1 MNPYPP
7 AWLPLRP
14 SLWLAARLLPVLAA
28 KRELGPLLAAST
40 PPDGS
45 MPYRGAAAAD
55 IVGHVTALTAR
66 PWRMRG
72 RRCLREGLLAF
83 RYLRLAGF
91 PAVLRFGVDRTSL
104 GETRMKAHCWVT
116 VGDEVVLNPPQ
127 PGMVEIMAHD
137 GGAPAAR
144 IASLS
149 A

>member
-7 AWLPLRP
+7 AWVPLGP
-14 SLWLAARLLPVLAA
+14 SLWVAARLLPVLAA
-28 KRELGPLLAAST
+28 RRELGPLLAAST

-45 MPYRGAAAAD
+45 TPYRGVGAGV
-55 IVGHVTALTAR
+55 IVRRVAALTAR

-83 RYLRLAGF
+83 RYLRLAGL
-91 PAVLRFGVDRTSL
+91 PAVLRFGVDKASL
-104 GETRMKAHCWVT
+104 GEPRMKAHCWVT
-116 VGDEVVLNPPQ
+116 VGDAIVLNPPAS
-127 PGMVEIMAHD
+127 GMVEILAHD
-137 GGAPAAR
+137 GGTPAGP